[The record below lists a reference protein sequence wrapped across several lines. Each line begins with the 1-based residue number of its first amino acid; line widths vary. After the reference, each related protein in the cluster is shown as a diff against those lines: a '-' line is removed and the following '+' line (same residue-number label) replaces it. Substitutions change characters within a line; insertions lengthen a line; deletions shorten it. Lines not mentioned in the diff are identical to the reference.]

1 VIKARRHRVCTVPGM
16 SQTGLVVLLAALAA
30 HGHQAR
36 EVRAEQAA
44 ERAQVGCMA
53 EALYYEARGEG
64 QSGQEAV
71 AEVILQRVRSGA
83 HPGTV
88 CGVVHEPGQFSYV
101 TDGSTKRPRD
111 QDSWHSAKE
120 LAARIVRGELV
131 TSLTRRA
138 LFYHQVD
145 IQPAWAAEM
154 IRTAVIGNHVFYRL
168 PGARERQ
175 QLAEFRALVQPQT
188 TTAPAKSG
196 DA

>member
-1 VIKARRHRVCTVPGM
+1 M
-16 SQTGLVVLLAALAA
+16 FAALAA
-30 HGHQAR
+30 HGHQ
-36 EVRAEQAA
+36 VRAEQA
-44 ERAQVGCMA
+44 EVSCMA

-64 QSGQEAV
+64 QNGQEAV
-71 AEVILQRVRSGA
+71 AEVILQRVRSRV

-111 QDSWHSAKE
+111 QDSWQAAKQ

-138 LFYHQVD
+138 QFYHAVD

-154 IRTAVIGNHVFYRL
+154 VRTAVIGNHVFYRL
-168 PGARERQ
+168 PVGTRERQ
-175 QLAEFRALVQPQT
+175 QLTQVRAIAQPE
-188 TTAPAKSG
+188 TATAAAKSR